1 MTFSKSSI
9 SLEREFQVLYD
20 YEKNNFVDYSEKLN
34 IKLLNLS
41 YKYEVEKWNQVKYIN
56 ILSVFGHF
64 N

>member
-20 YEKNNFVDYSEKLN
+20 YEKNNFVDFSEKLN

-41 YKYEVEKWNQVKYIN
+41 YKYKVEK
-56 ILSVFGHF
+56 
-64 N
+64 

>member
-1 MTFSKSSI
+1 MLIGGNDFFFSFMENKMTFSKSSI

-41 YKYEVEKWNQVKYIN
+41 YKYEVEK
-56 ILSVFGHF
+56 
-64 N
+64 